1 MENKGKEGKPE
12 SAKEIKNS
20 RRSEILRQKLSN
32 PIRYK
37 WYAGQLENKDL
48 LRNWRGVGGGA
59 GGVVALYRKGGGI
72 FICYKCLWGE
82 G

>member
-1 MENKGKEGKPE
+1 MEKKGKEEKSE

-37 WYAGQLENKDL
+37 WYAGQVKNEDF
-48 LRNWRGVGGGA
+48 LRKWRR
-59 GGVVALYRKGGGI
+59 GGV
-72 FICYKCLWGE
+72 
-82 G
+82 